1 MSYNIAKKLKIDKE
15 NNKISCELA
24 SSNLRDYRDRLI
36 FEKIEDLYSNLKVIE
51 DKIATLYY
59 DIVCGNI
66 HVDGKLKDLVCSFDY
81 IGNGNFYEEFKQ
93 VYYNKDR
100 QDYDLYKVYKKYEED
115 IKNYIKKDC
124 ILRKKNTSGL
134 YIIRVNKT
142 SVSMNYVDKDKARK
156 FSSLQVKNNDWYMEN
171 FDIIYI

>member
-1 MSYNIAKKLKIDKE
+1 MSYYIAKRLKIDKE

-24 SSNLRDYRDRLI
+24 DSSIRDYRDRLF
-36 FEKIEDLYSNLKVIE
+36 FEKVEDLYSNLNVIE
-51 DKIATLYY
+51 DKIAILYY

-66 HVDGKLKDLVCSFDY
+66 HVDGKLKDLVCSFNY
-81 IGNGNFYEEFKQ
+81 IGNGKFSEEFKQ
-93 VYYNKDR
+93 VYCNKDR

-124 ILRKKNTSGL
+124 VLKKKNSSL

-156 FSSLQVKNNDWYMEN
+156 FNSLKVKNNDWYMKN
-171 FDIIYI
+171 FDIVYI